1 MPKSLVARVRL
12 IYLPLDLI
20 FGVLIPLAVVNSIEP
35 VDTTYALVLLY
46 VLGLGRTATN
56 MWMIGRVFGPIA
68 RWLETA
74 PARPDPREVRMVDE
88 MIRRG
93 PVRLTTVGS
102 ALWAGQVLI
111 GVIVLLYVDRYR
123 AEIAPRSLVTA
134 VLMAGGIVVGS
145 IPFAIPLMSILM
157 HGSARRLFALAHAA
171 KIPLLRER
179 TSLKLKLVMLIAST
193 GMAGPLW
200 MAATSYAADGA
211 RAAAEVRA
219 QCTLAASDLARQL
232 GAVDPKD
239 GATLTRLAAQTT
251 GHGAVASIWDRDGK
265 LLAGDRKLS
274 PPIEAWLVTPA
285 QGLATEAKTS
295 ARDAEVAARA
305 AAPGGLVAVVVS
317 PVNAWA
323 SSAMVVTLVMFFLVI
338 VAWAPMCAYFLSID
352 VVRPLE
358 DITRTV
364 QQITE
369 VGKLDEVAAIAV
381 TQNDETGILATR
393 FNDLLDTFRDLS
405 SAAGALARGDLE
417 IRLEGEGDVAT
428 AFRAMIESL
437 GRIVRQIHETSILL
451 AAAATEIYAASQ
463 EQEAAAASQSTAM
476 VEIRQTMESLFEAAA
491 HVSESV
497 RGVLSNAERT
507 LETTD
512 RMVVRIGDLTNHAGR
527 IGEILETIRDISD
540 RSDLLALNGALEA
553 SRAGEAGR
561 GFGLVAAEMRRL
573 AERVMSSVH
582 DVRSLVGD
590 IRASGSSTMMA
601 TEDSKK
607 LAAST
612 TDAARQITL
621 VTQQQ
626 RSGTEQVLQSVR
638 EIAETLTQSVAAMA
652 QTRASAEQ
660 LKSQA
665 DKLSTLVQAF
675 RIESTGS
682 VAARPAGDLGRGGNS
697 HPLASLLEPPQT

>member
-1 MPKSLVARVRL
+1 MPKQLVSRIRL
-12 IYLPLDLI
+12 VYFPFDLI
-20 FGVLIPLAVVNSIEP
+20 FGALVPLAVVNGIDP
-35 VDTTYALVLLY
+35 ADTLYALFVLY
-46 VLGLGRTATN
+46 GLSAVRIAVDMFAIGWIYGRA
-56 MWMIGRVFGPIA
+56 A
-68 RWLETA
+68 RWLAIPPAQPEPRDLHETDEA
-74 PARPDPREVRMVDE
+74 LRNGPRRFTAAAMMGWIVQLFIAM
-88 MIRRG
+88 
-93 PVRLTTVGS
+93 
-102 ALWAGQVLI
+102 LI
-111 GVIVLLYVDRYR
+111 LLFADRYR
-123 AEIAPRSLVTA
+123 AGIATRSVITVGFMASA
-134 VLMAGGIVVGS
+134 VVLGT
-145 IPFAIPLMSILM
+145 IPFTSPLISLLTRDASRRVFDVAQKAGIPL
-157 HGSARRLFALAHAA
+157 RREPA
-171 KIPLLRER
+171 
-179 TSLKLKLVMLIAST
+179 SLKLKLIVLMASA
-193 GMAGPLW
+193 GIAGPLW
-200 MAATSYAADGA
+200 MASTGYSADAARVALEARSEAAT
-211 RAAAEVRA
+211 RAARLAREAAQKLPDRSALEALAGTVGGGAHAWFVDDKGAVVGGAEPA
-219 QCTLAASDLARQL
+219 LTLPLQTWLRTSPASDS
-232 GAVDPKD
+232 
-239 GATLTRLAAQTT
+239 ATT
-251 GHGAVASIWDRDGK
+251 
-265 LLAGDRKLS
+265 S
-274 PPIEAWLVTPA
+274 P
-285 QGLATEAKTS
+285 
-295 ARDAEVAARA
+295 RDAEVAARA
-305 AAPGGLVAVVVS
+305 VIPGAGISAVVVA
-317 PVNAWA
+317 PVADW
-323 SSAMVVTLVMFFLVI
+323 SSSNIVMTLIVFFLVI
-338 VAWAPMCAYFLSID
+338 LAWAPMCAVFLSRD
-352 VVRPLE
+352 VADPLD
-358 DITRTV
+358 DITRTISQV
-364 QQITE
+364 TE
-369 VGKLDEVAAIAV
+369 VGKLDEVAVIPV
-381 TQNDETGILATR
+381 VQNDEIGMLALR
-393 FNDLLDTFRDLS
+393 FNALVDTLRDLS
-405 SAAGALARGDLE
+405 KAASSLAQGDLQP
-417 IRLEGEGDVAT
+417 RLKGEGDVAT
-428 AFRAMIESL
+428 AFRSMIDSL
-437 GRIVRQIHETSILL
+437 GRIVRQIHETSVLL

-512 RMVVRIGDLTNHAGR
+512 RMVIRIGDLTTHANR

-665 DKLSTLVQAF
+665 DKLSSLVLAF
-675 RIESTGS
+675 RIE
-682 VAARPAGDLGRGGNS
+682 N
-697 HPLASLLEPPQT
+697 PPT

>member
-1 MPKSLVARVRL
+1 MPKSLVSRIRL
-12 IYLPLDLI
+12 VYLPFGVI
-20 FGVLIPLAVVNSIEP
+20 FAVLIPLAVVNGIDP
-35 VDTTYALVLLY
+35 ADTLYALLVLY
-46 VLGLGRTATN
+46 GLSVVRIAID
-56 MWMIGRVFGPIA
+56 MFMIGRIYRA
-68 RWLETA
+68 AAHALA
-74 PARPDPREVRMVDE
+74 ISAAQPDPRELRDADEALRSGPRRFTAAAMTTWVVQLFVAMLILLFVDKYRAGLATRSV
-88 MIRRG
+88 I
-93 PVRLTTVGS
+93 TVGFMAS
-102 ALWAGQVLI
+102 A
-111 GVIVLLYVDRYR
+111 VLL
-123 AEIAPRSLVTA
+123 AT
-134 VLMAGGIVVGS
+134 
-145 IPFAIPLMSILM
+145 IPFTAPLMSLLTRDASRRVF
-157 HGSARRLFALAHAA
+157 SAARKAGIEL
-171 KIPLLRER
+171 PREPA
-179 TSLKLKLVMLIAST
+179 SLKLKLTVLMASA
-193 GMAGPLW
+193 GIAGPLW
-200 MAATSYAADGA
+200 MASTGYAADVA
-211 RAAAEVRA
+211 RAALEARSE
-219 QCTLAASDLARQL
+219 AATRVGRLAREATQKSPDRAAL
-232 GAVDPKD
+232 EALAGAVSG
-239 GATLTRLAAQTT
+239 GAHAWFVDDKGVAVGGAEPALTLPLKTWL
-251 GHGAVASIWDRDGK
+251 HASTP
-265 LLAGDRKLS
+265 GDSAITS
-274 PPIEAWLVTPA
+274 P
-285 QGLATEAKTS
+285 
-295 ARDAEVAARA
+295 RDAEVAARA
-305 AAPGGLVAVVVS
+305 VVPGAGISAVVVA
-317 PVNAWA
+317 PIADW
-323 SSAMVVTLVMFFLVI
+323 SSSNIVMTLIVFFLVI
-338 VAWAPMCAYFLSID
+338 IAWAPLCAVLLSRD
-352 VVRPLE
+352 VADPLDE
-358 DITRTV
+358 ITGTISQV
-364 QQITE
+364 TE
-369 VGKLDEVAAIAV
+369 VGKLDEVVEIPV
-381 TQNDETGILATR
+381 VQNDEIGRLAQR
-393 FNDLLDTFRDLS
+393 FNALVDTLRDLS
-405 SAAGALARGDLE
+405 KAASSLAQGDLQ
-417 IRLEGEGDVAT
+417 IRLQGEGDVAT
-428 AFRAMIESL
+428 AFRSMIDSL
-437 GRIVRQIHETSILL
+437 GRIVRQIHETSVLL

-512 RMVVRIGDLTNHAGR
+512 RMVIRIGDLTTHANR

-665 DKLSTLVQAF
+665 DKLSSLVLAF
-675 RIESTGS
+675 RIENPT
-682 VAARPAGDLGRGGNS
+682 
-697 HPLASLLEPPQT
+697 T

>member
-1 MPKSLVARVRL
+1 MPKSLVARIRL
-12 IYLPLDLI
+12 LYLPLDIL
-20 FGVLIPLAVVNSIEP
+20 FGILIPLALVNGLAPENA
-35 VDTTYALVLLY
+35 TYSLIVLY
-46 VLGLGRTATN
+46 VLGLGRTATL
-56 MWMIGRVFGPIA
+56 MIMFGRLLGPVG
-68 RWLETA
+68 RWLEAA
-74 PARPDPREVRMVDE
+74 PASPDPRDTRAVDAA
-88 MIRRG
+88 IRRS
-93 PVRLTTVGS
+93 PVTL
-102 ALWAGQVLI
+102 ALWLGSLWAIQLFVGTAVLF
-111 GVIVLLYVDRYR
+111 YFDRYQ
-123 AEIAPRSLVTA
+123 AGIAPRSLVTA
-134 VLMAGGIVVGS
+134 ILMSAAAFLGS
-145 IPFAIPLMSILM
+145 IPFMVPLMSIMLN
-157 HGSARRLFALAHAA
+157 GAARSVFVIAHKAG
-171 KIPLLRER
+171 ISLQREP
-179 TSLKLKLVMLIAST
+179 TSLKLKLVLLTASI
-193 GMAGPLW
+193 GLAGPLW
-200 MAATSYAADGA
+200 MASTSYSAAAVRLTVEA
-211 RAAAEVRA
+211 RAACE
-219 QCTLAASDLARQL
+219 LAAQNLAQRI
-232 GAVDPKD
+232 ATVDPGD
-239 GATLTRLAAQTT
+239 AVTLTRLAGQASKDGMVAQVSTAAGT
-251 GHGAVASIWDRDGK
+251 FADDAALPPPLKTWLTMPAPRPGADDRGYRFK
-265 LLAGDRKLS
+265 IS
-274 PPIEAWLVTPA
+274 P
-285 QGLATEAKTS
+285 
-295 ARDAEVAARA
+295 RDSEVAARVIA
-305 AAPGGLVAVVVS
+305 ANHLVALVTS
-317 PVNAWA
+317 PVDDWA
-323 SSAMVVTLVMFFLVI
+323 PSSMVVTLLAFFAVI
-338 VAWAPMCAYFLSID
+338 IAWAPLCAYFLAIE

-358 DITRTV
+358 DITRSV
-364 QQITE
+364 RQITE
-369 VGKLDEVAAIAV
+369 IGKLDEVSSIPV
-381 TQNDETGILATR
+381 NHNDEAGALGSR
-393 FNDLLDTFRDLS
+393 FNDLIEMLRDLS
-405 SAAGALARGDLE
+405 SAAGALAMGDLE

-428 AFRAMIESL
+428 AFRSMIESL

-665 DKLSTLVQAF
+665 DKLSSLVRAF
-675 RIESTGS
+675 RIETTQ
-682 VAARPAGDLGRGGNS
+682 A
-697 HPLASLLEPPQT
+697 

>member
-1 MPKSLVARVRL
+1 MPKSLVSRIRL
-12 IYLPLDLI
+12 IYFPFDLI
-20 FGVLIPLAVVNSIEP
+20 FAVLVPLAVVNGIDP
-35 VDTTYALVLLY
+35 HDTLYALLVLY
-46 VLGLGRTATN
+46 GLSAVRIAID
-56 MWMIGRVFGPIA
+56 MFMIGRIFGPA
-68 RWLETA
+68 AHWLAVA
-74 PARPDPREVRMVDE
+74 PAQPDPRELRDADE
-88 MIRRG
+88 GLRNGPRRFTAAVMITW
-93 PVRLTTVGS
+93 VVQLFV
-102 ALWAGQVLI
+102 AMLI
-111 GVIVLLYVDRYR
+111 LLFADPYR
-123 AEIAPRSLVTA
+123 AGIAPRSVITVGFMASAVALGTIPFASPLMGLLTRDASRRLFDIAHRAGIPLQRERASLRLKLV
-134 VLMAGGIVVGS
+134 VLMASAGI
-145 IPFAIPLMSILM
+145 
-157 HGSARRLFALAHAA
+157 
-171 KIPLLRER
+171 
-179 TSLKLKLVMLIAST
+179 
-193 GMAGPLW
+193 AGPLW
-200 MAATSYAADGA
+200 MASTGYSADAARTALEARSQAAA
-211 RAAAEVRA
+211 RAA
-219 QCTLAASDLARQL
+219 LLAREAGQKL
-232 GAVDPKD
+232 SDRGALEALAGTVVGGGHAWFVDDK
-239 GATLTRLAAQTT
+239 GAPVGGAEPTLTPKLRDWVHAPVPGDSTT
-251 GHGAVASIWDRDGK
+251 T
-265 LLAGDRKLS
+265 S
-274 PPIEAWLVTPA
+274 P
-285 QGLATEAKTS
+285 
-295 ARDAEVAARA
+295 RDAEVAARA
-305 AAPGGLVAVVVS
+305 QVPGAGISAVVIA
-317 PVNAWA
+317 PIADWA
-323 SSAMVVTLVMFFLVI
+323 SSNIVMTLIVFFLVI
-338 VAWAPMCAYFLSID
+338 VAWAPMCAYFLSRD
-352 VVRPLE
+352 VADPLE
-358 DITRTV
+358 DMTRTV
-364 QQITE
+364 LQVTE
-369 VGKLDEVAAIAV
+369 VGKLDEVAALPAV
-381 TQNDETGILATR
+381 QNDEIGVLALR
-393 FNDLLDTFRDLS
+393 FNDLIDTMRDLS
-405 SAAGALARGDLE
+405 KAASSLARGDLE
-417 IRLEGEGDVAT
+417 IRLKGEGDVAT
-428 AFRAMIESL
+428 AFRQMIDSL
-437 GRIVRQIHETSILL
+437 GRIVRQIHETSVLL

-512 RMVVRIGDLTNHAGR
+512 RMVIRIGDLTTHANR

-665 DKLSTLVQAF
+665 DKLSSLVLAF
-675 RIESTGS
+675 RIE
-682 VAARPAGDLGRGGNS
+682 N
-697 HPLASLLEPPQT
+697 PPT

>member
-1 MPKSLVARVRL
+1 MPKSLVSRIRL
-12 IYLPLDLI
+12 VYFPFDVI
-20 FGVLIPLAVVNSIEP
+20 FGALIPLAVVNGIDP
-35 VDTTYALVLLY
+35 ADTLYALLVLW
-46 VLGLGRTATN
+46 GLSAVRIAID
-56 MWMIGRVFGPIA
+56 WFMIGRIYGSA
-68 RWLETA
+68 AHWLAVA
-74 PARPDPREVRMVDE
+74 PTQPDPRELREADE
-88 MIRRG
+88 ALRSGPRR
-93 PVRLTTVGS
+93 VTTV
-102 ALWAGQVLI
+102 AMTTWVVQLFVAMMI
-111 GVIVLLYVDRYR
+111 LLFVDRYR
-123 AEIAPRSLVTA
+123 AGLATRSVITVGFMASA
-134 VLMAGGIVVGS
+134 VLLGT
-145 IPFAIPLMSILM
+145 IPFTAPLMSLLTRDA
-157 HGSARRLFALAHAA
+157 SRRVFAVAQKAGISLQ
-171 KIPLLRER
+171 RER
-179 TSLKLKLVMLIAST
+179 ASLKLKLTVLMASA
-193 GMAGPLW
+193 GIAGPLW
-200 MAATSYAADGA
+200 MASTGYSADAA
-211 RAAAEVRA
+211 RAVVEARCEVASRAAR
-219 QCTLAASDLARQL
+219 LAREAAQKPADRAAL
-232 GAVDPKD
+232 DALAGAVGG
-239 GATLTRLAAQTT
+239 GAHAWFVDDRGAATAGAEAALTQPL
-251 GHGAVASIWDRDGK
+251 RDWLRIPG
-265 LLAGDRKLS
+265 AGDRATSS
-274 PPIEAWLVTPA
+274 P
-285 QGLATEAKTS
+285 
-295 ARDAEVAARA
+295 RDAQVAARA
-305 AAPGGLVAVVVS
+305 EVPGAGIAAVVVA
-317 PVNAWA
+317 PIADW
-323 SSAMVVTLVMFFLVI
+323 SSSNIVMTLIVFFLVI
-338 VAWAPMCAYFLSID
+338 LAWAPLCAVFLSRDIAD
-352 VVRPLE
+352 PLD
-358 DITRTV
+358 DITRTISQV
-364 QQITE
+364 TE
-369 VGKLDEVAAIAV
+369 VGRLDEVVAIPV
-381 TQNDETGILATR
+381 VQNDEIGLLALR
-393 FNDLLDTFRDLS
+393 FNALVDTLRDLS
-405 SAAGALARGDLE
+405 KAASSLAQGDLQ
-417 IRLEGEGDVAT
+417 IRLTGEGDVAT
-428 AFRAMIESL
+428 AFRSMIDSL
-437 GRIVRQIHETSILL
+437 GRIVRQIHETSVLL

-512 RMVVRIGDLTNHAGR
+512 RMVIRIGDLTTHANR

-665 DKLSTLVQAF
+665 DKLSSLVLAF
-675 RIESTGS
+675 RIE
-682 VAARPAGDLGRGGNS
+682 N
-697 HPLASLLEPPQT
+697 PPT

>member
-1 MPKSLVARVRL
+1 
-12 IYLPLDLI
+12 
-20 FGVLIPLAVVNSIEP
+20 
-35 VDTTYALVLLY
+35 
-46 VLGLGRTATN
+46 
-56 MWMIGRVFGPIA
+56 MI
-68 RWLETA
+68 L
-74 PARPDPREVRMVDE
+74 
-88 MIRRG
+88 
-93 PVRLTTVGS
+93 
-102 ALWAGQVLI
+102 
-111 GVIVLLYVDRYR
+111 
-123 AEIAPRSLVTA
+123 
-134 VLMAGGIVVGS
+134 
-145 IPFAIPLMSILM
+145 
-157 HGSARRLFALAHAA
+157 
-171 KIPLLRER
+171 
-179 TSLKLKLVMLIAST
+179 
-193 GMAGPLW
+193 
-200 MAATSYAADGA
+200 
-211 RAAAEVRA
+211 
-219 QCTLAASDLARQL
+219 
-232 GAVDPKD
+232 
-239 GATLTRLAAQTT
+239 
-251 GHGAVASIWDRDGK
+251 
-265 LLAGDRKLS
+265 
-274 PPIEAWLVTPA
+274 
-285 QGLATEAKTS
+285 
-295 ARDAEVAARA
+295 
-305 AAPGGLVAVVVS
+305 
-317 PVNAWA
+317 
-323 SSAMVVTLVMFFLVI
+323 
-338 VAWAPMCAYFLSID
+338 AWAPLSAFFLSRD
-352 VVRPLE
+352 VADPLD
-358 DITRTV
+358 DITRTISQV
-364 QQITE
+364 TE
-369 VGKLDEVAAIAV
+369 VGKLDEVAVIPV
-381 TQNDETGILATR
+381 VQNDEVGMLALR
-393 FNDLLDTFRDLS
+393 FNALVDTLRDLS
-405 SAAGALARGDLE
+405 KAASSLAQGDLQ
-417 IRLEGEGDVAT
+417 IRLQGEGDVAT
-428 AFRAMIESL
+428 AFRSMIDSL
-437 GRIVRQIHETSILL
+437 GRIVRQIHETSVLL

-512 RMVVRIGDLTNHAGR
+512 RMVIRIGDLTTHANR

-665 DKLSTLVQAF
+665 DKLSSLVRAF
-675 RIESTGS
+675 RIET
-682 VAARPAGDLGRGGNS
+682 
-697 HPLASLLEPPQT
+697 PPT

>member
-1 MPKSLVARVRL
+1 MPKSLVSRIQLV
-12 IYLPLDLI
+12 YLPFDVI
-20 FGVLIPLAVVNSIEP
+20 FGALIPLAVTNGIRSD
-35 VDTTYALVLLY
+35 DTLYTLLVLYALSV
-46 VLGLGRTATN
+46 VRIAVD
-56 MWMIGRVFGPIA
+56 MVMIGRIFGPPA
-68 RWLETA
+68 HWLAIA
-74 PARPDPREVRMVDE
+74 PARPEAREIREVDEALRSGPRRFTATVMVGWL
-88 MIRRG
+88 IQ
-93 PVRLTTVGS
+93 LFVGM
-102 ALWAGQVLI
+102 LF
-111 GVIVLLYVDRYR
+111 LLFVDRYR
-123 AEIAPRSLVTA
+123 AGIPTRSLVTVGLMGSA
-134 VLMAGGIVVGS
+134 VILGA
-145 IPFAIPLMSILM
+145 IPFVSPMMSLLIRDA
-157 HGSARRLFALAHAA
+157 ARRLFEIANRAGA
-171 KIPLLRER
+171 PLPRER
-179 TSLKLKLVMLIAST
+179 ASLKLKLIVVMASV
-193 GMAGPLW
+193 GIAGPLW
-200 MAATSYAADGA
+200 MASTGYAADGERAELESRSEAMA
-211 RAAAEVRA
+211 RASRLAREVAQKLPDRA
-219 QCTLAASDLARQL
+219 GLDALATAASTG
-232 GAVDPKD
+232 GAHAWFVDD
-239 GATLTRLAAQTT
+239 
-251 GHGAVASIWDRDGK
+251 HGAPLTGAEPAVSERLRDW
-265 LLAGDRKLS
+265 LRANPRGDAAR
-274 PPIEAWLVTPA
+274 
-285 QGLATEAKTS
+285 TS
-295 ARDAEVAARA
+295 ARDAEVVARA
-305 AAPGGLVAVVVS
+305 VVGNAGVAAVVAAPIS
-317 PVNAWA
+317 DW
-323 SSAMVVTLVMFFLVI
+323 SSSSIVVTLIMFFLVI
-338 VAWAPMCAYFLSID
+338 VAWAPMCALFLARDVADPID
-352 VVRPLE
+352 

-364 QQITE
+364 LQVTE
-369 VGKLDEVAAIAV
+369 VGKLDEVNPIPV
-381 TQNDETGILATR
+381 IQNDEIGVLALR
-393 FNDLLDTFRDLS
+393 FNELVDSMRDLS
-405 SAAGALARGDLE
+405 KAATSLARGDLE
-417 IRLEGEGDVAT
+417 VKLKGEGDVAT
-428 AFRAMIESL
+428 AFRQMIDSL
-437 GRIVRQIHETSILL
+437 GRIVRQIHETSVLL

-512 RMVVRIGDLTNHAGR
+512 RMVIRIGDLTTHAGR

-665 DKLSTLVQAF
+665 DKLSSLVLAF
-675 RIESTGS
+675 RIENPT
-682 VAARPAGDLGRGGNS
+682 
-697 HPLASLLEPPQT
+697 T

>member
-1 MPKSLVARVRL
+1 MSTSLVSRVRL

-20 FGVLIPLAVVNSIEP
+20 FGVLIPLAVVNGIDP
-35 VDTTYALVLLY
+35 ADTTYALLVLY
-46 VLGLGRTATN
+46 ALGIGRTVGI
-56 MWMIGRVFGPIA
+56 MWMIGQVFGPIA
-68 RWLETA
+68 RWINAAT
-74 PARPDPREVRMVDE
+74 PRPDAREIRDVDE

-93 PVRLTTVGS
+93 PARITAVSS
-102 ALWAGQVLI
+102 ALWVVQLMVGVLVLRYVEPAR
-111 GVIVLLYVDRYR
+111 GGLEGRAIVT
-123 AEIAPRSLVTA
+123 TA
-134 VLMAGGIVVGS
+134 VMASAIILGS
-145 IPFAIPLMSILM
+145 IPFTVPLMSILM
-157 HGSARRLFALAHAA
+157 HDSARRLFTLAHNAA
-171 KIPLLRER
+171 IPLQRER
-179 TSLKLKLVMLIAST
+179 ASLKLKLVIWMACT
-193 GMAGPLW
+193 GVAGPLW
-200 MAATSYAADGA
+200 MSSIAD
-211 RAAAEVRA
+211 
-219 QCTLAASDLARQL
+219 
-232 GAVDPKD
+232 
-239 GATLTRLAAQTT
+239 
-251 GHGAVASIWDRDGK
+251 W
-265 LLAGDRKLS
+265 
-274 PPIEAWLVTPA
+274 
-285 QGLATEAKTS
+285 
-295 ARDAEVAARA
+295 
-305 AAPGGLVAVVVS
+305 
-317 PVNAWA
+317 
-323 SSAMVVTLVMFFLVI
+323 SSGSTVVTLVMYFLVI
-338 VAWAPMCAYFLSID
+338 IAWAPMCAYFLAID

-364 QQITE
+364 QQITD
-369 VGKLDEVAAIAV
+369 VGKLDEVSAIAV
-381 TQNDETGILATR
+381 TQNDETGVLGSR
-393 FNDLLDTFRDLS
+393 FNDLLDTLRDLS
-405 SAAGALARGDLE
+405 SAASALARGDLE
-417 IRLEGEGDVAT
+417 IRLRGEGDVAT
-428 AFRAMIESL
+428 AFRSMIESL
-437 GRIVRQIHETSILL
+437 GRIVRQIHETSVLL

-512 RMVVRIGDLTNHAGR
+512 RMVIRNGDLTNHAGR

-561 GFGLVAAEMRRL
+561 GFGLVAGEMRRL
-573 AERVMSSVH
+573 AERVMTSVH
-582 DVRSLVGD
+582 DVRALVGD

-638 EIAETLTQSVAAMA
+638 EIAETLAQSVAAMA

-665 DKLSTLVQAF
+665 DKLSGLVRAF
-675 RIESTGS
+675 RIETT
-682 VAARPAGDLGRGGNS
+682 A
-697 HPLASLLEPPQT
+697 T

>member
-12 IYLPLDLI
+12 YYLPLDLMFSI
-20 FGVLIPLAVVNSIEP
+20 LIPLALVNGIDP
-35 VDTTYALVLLY
+35 TDTTYAYIVLY
-46 VLGLGRTATN
+46 GLGVLRSGLTQLLF
-56 MWMIGRVFGPIA
+56 GRQLGPIG
-68 RWLETA
+68 RWLESASTL
-74 PARPDPREVRMVDE
+74 PESREVREIDS
-88 MIRRG
+88 MIRRAPNTAAIWIG
-93 PVRLTTVGS
+93 
-102 ALWAGQVLI
+102 ALWVAQLMIGTLI
-111 GVIVLLYVDRYR
+111 LLLVDRYR
-123 AEIAPRSLVTA
+123 AGIAPRSLVTA
-134 VLMAGGIVVGS
+134 ALMAAAMFLS
-145 IPFAIPLMSILM
+145 TIPFIAPLMSYLL
-157 HGSARRLFALAHAA
+157 GGATRTLFALSHKAGIRLHRDGSS
-171 KIPLLRER
+171 LQLR
-179 TSLKLKLVMLIAST
+179 LVVTIACI
-193 GMAGPLW
+193 GLAGPVW
-200 MAATSYAADGA
+200 MAATSYAADAGRATLEA
-211 RAAAEVRA
+211 RA
-219 QCTLAASDLARQL
+219 QSQLAAAKLAREVA
-232 GAVDPKD
+232 AVDRAD
-239 GATLTRLAAQTT
+239 ATELTRLTRQASSD
-251 GHGAVASIWDRDGK
+251 GLVASITNGEGA
-265 LLAGDRKLS
+265 LLAGDRPSS
-274 PPIEAWLVTPA
+274 PP
-285 QGLATEAKTS
+285 LATWAEAS
-295 ARDAEVAARA
+295 ARTQPADGASWKANARDGAVAARA
-305 AAPGGLVAVVVS
+305 LAGNGLVAVVMAPIS
-317 PVNAWA
+317 ESA
-323 SSAMVVTLVMFFLVI
+323 SNSMALLLAVFFLAI
-338 VAWAPMCAYFLSID
+338 LLWAPLCAYLLAR
-352 VVRPLE
+352 VVVAPLQ
-358 DITRTV
+358 DITRAV

-369 VGKLDEVAAIAV
+369 VGKLDEVSAITV
-381 TQNDETGILATR
+381 SHNDETGALAAR
-393 FNDLLDTFRDLS
+393 FNDLIEMLRDLS
-405 SAAGALARGDLE
+405 AAAGALSKGDLE
-417 IRLEGEGDVAT
+417 IRLAGEGDVAT

-437 GRIVRQIHETSILL
+437 GRIVRQIHETSVLL

-573 AERVMSSVH
+573 AERVMSSTH

-638 EIAETLTQSVAAMA
+638 EISETLTQSVAAMA

-665 DKLSTLVQAF
+665 DKLSSLVRAF
-675 RIESTGS
+675 RIESAPT
-682 VAARPAGDLGRGGNS
+682 
-697 HPLASLLEPPQT
+697 

>member
-1 MPKSLVARVRL
+1 MPKSLVTRIRL
-12 IYLPLDLI
+12 VYLPFDAI
-20 FGVLIPLAVVNSIEP
+20 FGALIPLAVVNAIDP
-35 VDTTYALVLLY
+35 KDTLYALLVLY
-46 VLGLGRTATN
+46 GLSAVRIAVD
-56 MWMIGRVFGPIA
+56 MFMIGRIFGRA
-68 RWLETA
+68 AHWLAIA
-74 PARPDPREVRMVDE
+74 PAQPEPRELREIDEELRTGSRRFTAVGMTTWVVQLFVATLILLFVD
-88 MIRRG
+88 
-93 PVRLTTVGS
+93 P
-102 ALWAGQVLI
+102 
-111 GVIVLLYVDRYR
+111 YR
-123 AEIAPRSLVTA
+123 AEIATRSVITIGF
-134 VLMAGGIVVGS
+134 MAGAVALGT
-145 IPFAIPLMSILM
+145 IPFTSPLISLLTRDASCRVFDAAQKAGIPLQ
-157 HGSARRLFALAHAA
+157 
-171 KIPLLRER
+171 RER
-179 TSLKLKLVMLIAST
+179 ASLKLKLIVLMASA
-193 GMAGPLW
+193 GIAGPLW
-200 MAATSYAADGA
+200 MASTGYSADA
-211 RAAAEVRA
+211 VRAALEARSEAATRA
-219 QCTLAASDLARQL
+219 ARLAREAAQKL
-232 GAVDPKD
+232 PDRSALEALAGAVGG
-239 GATLTRLAAQTT
+239 GAHAWFVDDKGSAVGGAEPALTQRLHEWVHRPT
-251 GHGAVASIWDRDGK
+251 
-265 LLAGDRKLS
+265 AGDSAMTS
-274 PPIEAWLVTPA
+274 P
-285 QGLATEAKTS
+285 
-295 ARDAEVAARA
+295 RDAEVAARA
-305 AAPGGLVAVVVS
+305 VIPGAGISAVVVA
-317 PVNAWA
+317 PVADW
-323 SSAMVVTLVMFFLVI
+323 SSSSIVMTLIVFFLVI
-338 VAWAPMCAYFLSID
+338 FAWAPMCALFLARD
-352 VVRPLE
+352 VAEPLE
-358 DITRTV
+358 DISRTV
-364 QQITE
+364 VQVTDI
-369 VGKLDEVAAIAV
+369 GKLDEVGVIPV
-381 TQNDETGILATR
+381 VQNDEIGNLALR
-393 FNDLLDTFRDLS
+393 FNALIDTLRDLGK
-405 SAAGALARGDLE
+405 AATSLARGDLE
-417 IRLEGEGDVAT
+417 IRLKGEGDVAT
-428 AFRAMIESL
+428 AFRSMIDSL
-437 GRIVRQIHETSILL
+437 GRIVRQIHETSVLL

-512 RMVVRIGDLTNHAGR
+512 RMVIRIGDLTTHANR

-665 DKLSTLVQAF
+665 DKLSSLVLAF
-675 RIESTGS
+675 RIE
-682 VAARPAGDLGRGGNS
+682 N
-697 HPLASLLEPPQT
+697 PPT

>member
-1 MPKSLVARVRL
+1 MPKSLLARVRL
-12 IYLPLDLI
+12 IYFPFDVMFSL
-20 FGVLIPLAVVNSIEP
+20 LIPLALVKGLDVANFW
-35 VDTTYALVLLY
+35 YAYGVL
-46 VLGLGRTATN
+46 LGLGLVRNAAVYLVLFE
-56 MWMIGRVFGPIA
+56 RLFGPVG
-68 RWLETA
+68 RWLESTSSL
-74 PARPDPREVRMVDE
+74 PESREVREIDAQ
-88 MIRRG
+88 IRRAPNQVTFWIG
-93 PVRLTTVGS
+93 TLWFMQLVVGC
-102 ALWAGQVLI
+102 LI
-111 GVIVLLYVDRYR
+111 LLYINPYH
-123 AEIAPRSLVTA
+123 ASIAPRSVITA
-134 VLMAGGIVVGS
+134 ALM
-145 IPFAIPLMSILM
+145 
-157 HGSARRLFALAHAA
+157 GSATFLGTVPFTTPLISLLLDDAARTLFALAHKAG
-171 KIPLLRER
+171 IRLHRDRSSLQLR
-179 TSLKLKLVMLIAST
+179 LVIMMACIGLAGPVWMAST
-193 GMAGPLW
+193 SYSADAERAVLD
-200 MAATSYAADGA
+200 AKNQATL
-211 RAAAEVRA
+211 V
-219 QCTLAASDLARQL
+219 ASDLARQISTL
-232 GAVDPKD
+232 KDTDTGALTQLATVAGGPGFEVSITHQDGSAVVGQLPKSPP
-239 GATLTRLAAQTT
+239 LADWAKTTITALPGVSTQTT
-251 GHGAVASIWDRDGK
+251 TSPHDYQVGVRSVA
-265 LLAGDRKLS
+265 
-274 PPIEAWLVTPA
+274 TN
-285 QGLATEAKTS
+285 
-295 ARDAEVAARA
+295 
-305 AAPGGLVAVVVS
+305 GLVAVVVA
-317 PVNAWA
+317 PIAEWA
-323 SSAMVVTLVMFFLVI
+323 SSSLVWTLLAFFGVVIGWGPICAFMLARNV
-338 VAWAPMCAYFLSID
+338 VA
-352 VVRPLE
+352 PLQ
-358 DITRTV
+358 DITRAV

-369 VGKLDEVAAIAV
+369 VGRLDEVAAITV
-381 TQNDETGILATR
+381 SRNDETGALASR
-393 FNDLLDTFRDLS
+393 FNDLVETLRDLG
-405 SAAGALARGDLE
+405 SAAGALAKGDLE
-417 IRLEGEGDVAT
+417 IRLAGEGDVAV

-437 GRIVRQIHETSILL
+437 GRIVRQIHETSVLL

-582 DVRSLVGD
+582 DVRALVGD

-665 DKLSTLVQAF
+665 DKLSGLVRAF
-675 RIESTGS
+675 RIET
-682 VAARPAGDLGRGGNS
+682 
-697 HPLASLLEPPQT
+697 PQA

>member
-1 MPKSLVARVRL
+1 MPKSLVTRIRL
-12 IYLPLDLI
+12 VFLPFDVI
-20 FGVLIPLAVVNSIEP
+20 FGGLIPLAVMNGIDP
-35 VDTTYALVLLY
+35 ADPMRTLLVLYLLC
-46 VLGLGRTATN
+46 VARIAGDMLMVGR
-56 MWMIGRVFGPIA
+56 IFGPAAHWLAIA
-68 RWLETA
+68 PT
-74 PARPDPREVRMVDE
+74 RPDARELREADE
-88 MIRRG
+88 SLRSGARRFTA
-93 PVRLTTVGS
+93 VVMT
-102 ALWAGQVLI
+102 LWAMHLALSML
-111 GVIVLLYVDRYR
+111 VLLYVDRYT
-123 AEIAPRSLVTA
+123 AGVATRSLVTVGFMAAA
-134 VLMAGGIVVGS
+134 VVLGS
-145 IPFAIPLMSILM
+145 IPFVFPLISLLIRDASRQLFVIANNAGIPLQ
-157 HGSARRLFALAHAA
+157 
-171 KIPLLRER
+171 RER
-179 TSLKLKLVMLIAST
+179 ASLKLKLVVLMVST
-193 GMAGPLW
+193 GLAGPLW
-200 MAATSYAADGA
+200 MASTGYSTDAA
-211 RAAAEVRA
+211 RATTEARA
-219 QCTLAASDLARQL
+219 QCAIASAELARRA
-232 GAVDPKD
+232 GAVDPAD
-239 GATLTRLAAQTT
+239 TGTLKRLVDTASSRGLHAGLVDRT
-251 GHGAVASIWDRDGK
+251 GAVVVGERPA
-265 LLAGDRKLS
+265 S
-274 PPIEAWLVTPA
+274 PPLVEWLA
-285 QGLATEAKTS
+285 S
-295 ARDAEVAARA
+295 APPPPQSTDYRPSPRDAAVAARTTA
-305 AAPGGLVAVVVS
+305 SNGLVAVVTA
-317 PVNAWA
+317 PITDWP
-323 SSAMVVTLVMFFLVI
+323 SSSLVVTLVFFFLVI
-338 VAWAPMCAYFLSID
+338 IAWAPLCSYFLARD
-352 VVRPLE
+352 VADPLD

-364 QQITE
+364 VQVTE
-369 VGKLDEVAAIAV
+369 IGRLDEIAAIPV
-381 TQNDETGILATR
+381 IQNDEVGILAIR
-393 FNDLLDTFRDLS
+393 FNALLDTLRDLS
-405 SAAGALARGDLE
+405 SAAGALAKGDLA
-417 IRLEGEGDVAT
+417 IRLGGEGDVAT
-428 AFRAMIESL
+428 AFRQMIGSL
-437 GRIVRQIHETSILL
+437 GKIVRQIHETSVLL

-512 RMVVRIGDLTNHAGR
+512 RMVIRIGDLTTHAGR

-665 DKLSTLVQAF
+665 DKLSSLVLAF
-675 RIESTGS
+675 RIE
-682 VAARPAGDLGRGGNS
+682 N
-697 HPLASLLEPPQT
+697 PPT

>member
-1 MPKSLVARVRL
+1 MPKSLVSRIRL
-12 IYLPLDLI
+12 IYFPFDLI
-20 FGVLIPLAVVNSIEP
+20 FAALVPLAVVNAIDP
-35 VDTTYALVLLY
+35 ADALYALFVLYGLSAVRIAVDLYMVGRIFGRAAHWLAIAPAQPEPRELREADEALRTGPRRFTAVAMMGWVVQLFIAMLILLFADKYRAGIATRSVITVGFMASGVLL
-46 VLGLGRTATN
+46 GTIPFTAPLMALLTRDASR
-56 MWMIGRVFGPIA
+56 RVFDA
-68 RWLETA
+68 A
-74 PARPDPREVRMVDE
+74 HK
-88 MIRRG
+88 
-93 PVRLTTVGS
+93 
-102 ALWAGQVLI
+102 AG
-111 GVIVLLYVDRYR
+111 
-123 AEIAPRSLVTA
+123 
-134 VLMAGGIVVGS
+134 
-145 IPFAIPLMSILM
+145 IPLQ
-157 HGSARRLFALAHAA
+157 
-171 KIPLLRER
+171 RER
-179 TSLKLKLVMLIAST
+179 ASLKLKLTVLMASA
-193 GMAGPLW
+193 GIAGPLW
-200 MAATSYAADGA
+200 MASTGYSADAA
-211 RAAAEVRA
+211 RAVVEARSETATRAARLAREAAQKLPDRSALEALAGAVGGGAHAWFVDDKGVAVGGTEPALTLPLETWVRA
-219 QCTLAASDLARQL
+219 SA
-232 GAVDPKD
+232 
-239 GATLTRLAAQTT
+239 
-251 GHGAVASIWDRDGK
+251 
-265 LLAGDRKLS
+265 AGDTATTS
-274 PPIEAWLVTPA
+274 P
-285 QGLATEAKTS
+285 
-295 ARDAEVAARA
+295 RDAEVAARA
-305 AAPGGLVAVVVS
+305 VIPGAGISAVVVA
-317 PVNAWA
+317 PIADW
-323 SSAMVVTLVMFFLVI
+323 SSSNIVMTLIVFFLVI
-338 VAWAPMCAYFLSID
+338 IAWAPMCALFLSRD
-352 VVRPLE
+352 VADPLD
-358 DITRTV
+358 DIIRTV
-364 QQITE
+364 EQVTE
-369 VGKLDEVAAIAV
+369 VGKLDEVAAIPV
-381 TQNDETGILATR
+381 VQNDEIGMVALR
-393 FNDLLDTFRDLS
+393 FNALVDTLRDLS
-405 SAAGALARGDLE
+405 KAASSLARGDLE
-417 IRLEGEGDVAT
+417 IRLKGEGDVAT
-428 AFRAMIESL
+428 AFRSMIDSL
-437 GRIVRQIHETSILL
+437 GRIVRQIHETSVLL

-512 RMVVRIGDLTNHAGR
+512 RMVIRIGDLTTHANR

-665 DKLSTLVQAF
+665 DKLSSLVLAF
-675 RIESTGS
+675 RIE
-682 VAARPAGDLGRGGNS
+682 N
-697 HPLASLLEPPQT
+697 PPT

>member
-1 MPKSLVARVRL
+1 MPKSLVSRIRL
-12 IYLPLDLI
+12 VYLPFDLI
-20 FGVLIPLAVVNSIEP
+20 FGVLIPLAVMNGIEADDKVYALLVLYGLGLVRTAGVMFMVGRIFGRAAHWIAIAP
-35 VDTTYALVLLY
+35 ARPEPRELREVDEALRSGPRRFTAVVMTLWAFQLFAGALVLL
-46 VLGLGRTATN
+46 
-56 MWMIGRVFGPIA
+56 F
-68 RWLETA
+68 
-74 PARPDPREVRMVDE
+74 
-88 MIRRG
+88 
-93 PVRLTTVGS
+93 
-102 ALWAGQVLI
+102 
-111 GVIVLLYVDRYR
+111 VDRYQ
-123 AEIAPRSLVTA
+123 AGIATRSLITVGFMASA
-134 VLMAGGIVVGS
+134 VMLGS
-145 IPFAIPLMSILM
+145 IPFAAPLISLLTRDA
-157 HGSARRLFALAHAA
+157 SRRVFEIAHKAGV
-171 KIPLLRER
+171 PLERER
-179 TSLKLKLVMLIAST
+179 ASLKLKLIVLVASV
-193 GMAGPLW
+193 GIAGPLW
-200 MAATSYAADGA
+200 MASTGYSADAARSVLEARNHAAAVAADLA
-211 RAAAEVRA
+211 RRAAAIDHPP
-219 QCTLAASDLARQL
+219 LADLAGSVGGGMRAWFVEHGQPVPRPPPLTPPLTSWLLTAPPAL
-232 GAVDPKD
+232 GND
-239 GATLTRLAAQTT
+239 TM
-251 GHGAVASIWDRDGK
+251 AS
-265 LLAGDRKLS
+265 
-274 PPIEAWLVTPA
+274 P
-285 QGLATEAKTS
+285 
-295 ARDAEVAARA
+295 RDAEVAARA
-305 AAPGGLVAVVVS
+305 VAANGVVAVVVA
-317 PVNAWA
+317 PITEWA
-323 SSAMVVTLVMFFLVI
+323 SGTMVMTLLMFFLVI
-338 VAWAPMCAYFLSID
+338 VAWAPLCAFFLSRD
-352 VVRPLE
+352 VADPL
-358 DITRTV
+358 DAITRTV
-364 QQITE
+364 LQVTE
-369 VGKLDEVAAIAV
+369 VGKLDEVAAIPVA
-381 TQNDETGILATR
+381 QNDEIGILALR
-393 FNDLLDTFRDLS
+393 FNDLLDTLRDLS
-405 SAAGALARGDLE
+405 GAASALAKGDLE
-417 IRLEGEGDVAT
+417 IKLAGEGDVAT
-428 AFRAMIESL
+428 AFRSMIDSL
-437 GRIVRQIHETSILL
+437 GRIVRQIHETSVLL

-512 RMVVRIGDLTNHAGR
+512 RMVIRIGDLTTHAGR

-665 DKLSTLVQAF
+665 DKLSSLVLAF
-675 RIESTGS
+675 RIE
-682 VAARPAGDLGRGGNS
+682 N
-697 HPLASLLEPPQT
+697 PPT

>member
-1 MPKSLVARVRL
+1 MPKSLVSRIRL
-12 IYLPLDLI
+12 VYLPFDLI
-20 FGVLIPLAVVNSIEP
+20 FGALIPLAVVNAIDP
-35 VDTTYALVLLY
+35 DDTLYALLVLY
-46 VLGLGRTATN
+46 GLSAVRIAVD
-56 MWMIGRVFGPIA
+56 WFMIGRIFGRA
-68 RWLETA
+68 AHWLAIA
-74 PARPDPREVRMVDE
+74 PAQPDPRELRDTDEALRNGPRRFTAGVMITWVVQLFVAMV
-88 MIRRG
+88 I
-93 PVRLTTVGS
+93 
-102 ALWAGQVLI
+102 
-111 GVIVLLYVDRYR
+111 LLFADRYR
-123 AEIAPRSLVTA
+123 AGISPRSVITVGFLA
-134 VLMAGGIVVGS
+134 SAIVLGT
-145 IPFAIPLMSILM
+145 IPFTSPLMGLLTRDAS
-157 HGSARRLFALAHAA
+157 RRLFDIAHKAGV
-171 KIPLLRER
+171 PLQREDA
-179 TSLKLKLVMLIAST
+179 SLKLKLIVLMASA
-193 GMAGPLW
+193 GIAGPLW
-200 MAATSYAADGA
+200 MASTGYSADVARTALEARSQAAA
-211 RAAAEVRA
+211 RAAR
-219 QCTLAASDLARQL
+219 LAREATQKL
-232 GAVDPKD
+232 PDRAGLEALASAIGGGAHAWFVDD
-239 GATLTRLAAQTT
+239 RGAAVGGAEPALTPRLYDWVHAPA
-251 GHGAVASIWDRDGK
+251 
-265 LLAGDRKLS
+265 AGDSAMTS
-274 PPIEAWLVTPA
+274 P
-285 QGLATEAKTS
+285 
-295 ARDAEVAARA
+295 RDAEVAARA
-305 AAPGGLVAVVVS
+305 VVPGAGIAAVVVA
-317 PVNAWA
+317 PIADWA
-323 SSAMVVTLVMFFLVI
+323 SSNIVMTLIVFFLVI
-338 VAWAPMCAYFLSID
+338 LAWAPLCAFFLSRD
-352 VVRPLE
+352 VADPLE

-364 QQITE
+364 RQVTE
-369 VGKLDEVAAIAV
+369 VGKLDEVAALPAV
-381 TQNDETGILATR
+381 HNDEIGVLALR
-393 FNDLLDTFRDLS
+393 FNDLIDTMRDLGK
-405 SAAGALARGDLE
+405 AATSLARGDLE
-417 IRLEGEGDVAT
+417 IRLKGEGDVAT
-428 AFRAMIESL
+428 AFRSMIDSL
-437 GRIVRQIHETSILL
+437 GRIVRQIHETSVLL

-512 RMVVRIGDLTNHAGR
+512 RMVIRIGDLTTHANR

-665 DKLSTLVQAF
+665 DKLSSLVLAF
-675 RIESTGS
+675 RIE
-682 VAARPAGDLGRGGNS
+682 N
-697 HPLASLLEPPQT
+697 PPT

>member
-1 MPKSLVARVRL
+1 MPKSLVARIRL
-12 IYLPLDLI
+12 LYLPLDTL
-20 FGVLIPLAVVNSIEP
+20 FGILIPLALVNGVQPADP
-35 VDTTYALVLLY
+35 VYALTVLY
-46 VLGLGRTATN
+46 VLGLGRTAGL
-56 MWMIGRVFGPIA
+56 MIMFGRLLGPVG
-68 RWLETA
+68 RWLDVAST
-74 PARPDPREVRMVDE
+74 RPDPRDTRAIDRT
-88 MIRRG
+88 IRRS
-93 PVRLTTVGS
+93 PVALAMWLGG
-102 ALWAGQVLI
+102 LWASQLLI
-111 GVIVLLYVDRYR
+111 GTLVLLYVDRYR
-123 AEIAPRSLVTA
+123 AGIAPRSLVTA
-134 VLMAGGIVVGS
+134 VLMAGAVFLGS
-145 IPFAIPLMSILM
+145 IPFMVPLMSIFLNKAM
-157 HGSARRLFALAHAA
+157 RKVFAIAHKAA
-171 KIPLLRER
+171 IPLDREP
-179 TSLKLKLVMLIAST
+179 TSLKLKLVVLTASI
-193 GMAGPLW
+193 GLAGPLW
-200 MAATSYAADGA
+200 MASTSYSADAA
-211 RAAAEVRA
+211 RAGLEARTACEIAAA
-219 QCTLAASDLARQL
+219 NLARDIGGLDASDT
-232 GAVDPKD
+232 
-239 GATLTRLAAQTT
+239 ATLTQLANHASTGRL
-251 GHGAVASIWDRDGK
+251 VASISTKDGTF
-265 LLAGDRKLS
+265 AEDPRLS
-274 PPIEAWLVTPA
+274 PPLNAWLTMPA
-285 QGLATEAKTS
+285 PSATADAAYFKATIS
-295 ARDAEVAARA
+295 ARDAAVAARA
-305 AAPGGLVAVVVS
+305 VAPNHLVAVVTS
-317 PVNAWA
+317 PVADWA
-323 SSAMVVTLVMFFLVI
+323 SSSMVVTLIAFFAVI
-338 VAWAPMCAYFLSID
+338 LAWAPLCAYFLAIE
-352 VVRPLE
+352 VVRPLQ
-358 DITRTV
+358 DITRAV

-369 VGKLDEVAAIAV
+369 IGKLDEVASIAV
-381 TQNDETGILATR
+381 SHNDEAGALGMR
-393 FNDLLDTFRDLS
+393 FNDLIEMLRDLS
-405 SAAGALARGDLE
+405 SAAGALAMGDLE
-417 IRLEGEGDVAT
+417 IRLEGQGDVAI
-428 AFRAMIESL
+428 AFRSMIESL
-437 GRIVRQIHETSILL
+437 GRIVRQIHETSLLL

-573 AERVMSSVH
+573 AERVMTSVH

-665 DKLSTLVQAF
+665 DKLSSLVRAF
-675 RIESTGS
+675 RIETTQ
-682 VAARPAGDLGRGGNS
+682 A
-697 HPLASLLEPPQT
+697 

>member
-1 MPKSLVARVRL
+1 MLLTLLV
-12 IYLPLDLI
+12 
-20 FGVLIPLAVVNSIEP
+20 
-35 VDTTYALVLLY
+35 
-46 VLGLGRTATN
+46 
-56 MWMIGRVFGPIA
+56 
-68 RWLETA
+68 
-74 PARPDPREVRMVDE
+74 
-88 MIRRG
+88 
-93 PVRLTTVGS
+93 
-102 ALWAGQVLI
+102 
-111 GVIVLLYVDRYR
+111 
-123 AEIAPRSLVTA
+123 
-134 VLMAGGIVVGS
+134 
-145 IPFAIPLMSILM
+145 
-157 HGSARRLFALAHAA
+157 
-171 KIPLLRER
+171 
-179 TSLKLKLVMLIAST
+179 
-193 GMAGPLW
+193 
-200 MAATSYAADGA
+200 
-211 RAAAEVRA
+211 
-219 QCTLAASDLARQL
+219 
-232 GAVDPKD
+232 
-239 GATLTRLAAQTT
+239 
-251 GHGAVASIWDRDGK
+251 
-265 LLAGDRKLS
+265 
-274 PPIEAWLVTPA
+274 
-285 QGLATEAKTS
+285 
-295 ARDAEVAARA
+295 
-305 AAPGGLVAVVVS
+305 
-317 PVNAWA
+317 
-323 SSAMVVTLVMFFLVI
+323 FFLVI
-338 VAWAPMCAYFLSID
+338 LVWAPMCAYFLARD
-352 VVRPLE
+352 VVEPLD

-364 QQITE
+364 IQVTE
-369 VGKLDEVAAIAV
+369 IGKLGEVAAIAV
-381 TQNDETGILATR
+381 TQDDEVGTLAAR
-393 FNDLLDTFRDLS
+393 INDLVDMLRDLS
-405 SAAGALARGDLE
+405 GAASALAKGDLE
-417 IRLEGEGDVAT
+417 IRLSGEGDVAT
-428 AFRAMIESL
+428 AFRAMIGSL
-437 GRIVRQIHETSILL
+437 GRIVRQIHETAVLL

-512 RMVVRIGDLTNHAGR
+512 RMVIRIGDLTTHAGR

-665 DKLSTLVQAF
+665 DKLSSLVTAF
-675 RIESTGS
+675 RIE
-682 VAARPAGDLGRGGNS
+682 N
-697 HPLASLLEPPQT
+697 PPT

>member
-1 MPKSLVARVRL
+1 V
-12 IYLPLDLI
+12 
-20 FGVLIPLAVVNSIEP
+20 
-35 VDTTYALVLLY
+35 
-46 VLGLGRTATN
+46 
-56 MWMIGRVFGPIA
+56 
-68 RWLETA
+68 
-74 PARPDPREVRMVDE
+74 
-88 MIRRG
+88 
-93 PVRLTTVGS
+93 
-102 ALWAGQVLI
+102 
-111 GVIVLLYVDRYR
+111 
-123 AEIAPRSLVTA
+123 
-134 VLMAGGIVVGS
+134 
-145 IPFAIPLMSILM
+145 
-157 HGSARRLFALAHAA
+157 
-171 KIPLLRER
+171 
-179 TSLKLKLVMLIAST
+179 
-193 GMAGPLW
+193 
-200 MAATSYAADGA
+200 
-211 RAAAEVRA
+211 
-219 QCTLAASDLARQL
+219 
-232 GAVDPKD
+232 
-239 GATLTRLAAQTT
+239 
-251 GHGAVASIWDRDGK
+251 
-265 LLAGDRKLS
+265 
-274 PPIEAWLVTPA
+274 VTPL
-285 QGLATEAKTS
+285 Q
-295 ARDAEVAARA
+295 
-305 AAPGGLVAVVVS
+305 
-317 PVNAWA
+317 
-323 SSAMVVTLVMFFLVI
+323 
-338 VAWAPMCAYFLSID
+338 
-352 VVRPLE
+352 
-358 DITRTV
+358 DITRAV

-369 VGKLDEVAAIAV
+369 VGKLDEVMAITV
-381 TQNDETGILATR
+381 THNDETGALASR
-393 FNDLLDTFRDLS
+393 FNDLVETLRDLGA
-405 SAAGALARGDLE
+405 AAGALAKGDLE
-417 IRLEGEGDVAT
+417 IRLAGEGDVAV

-437 GRIVRQIHETSILL
+437 GRIVRQIHETSVLL

-561 GFGLVAAEMRRL
+561 GFGLVAGEMRRL
-573 AERVMSSVH
+573 AERVMTSVH

-665 DKLSTLVQAF
+665 DKLSGLVRAF
-675 RIESTGS
+675 RIETPS
-682 VAARPAGDLGRGGNS
+682 A
-697 HPLASLLEPPQT
+697 

>member
-1 MPKSLVARVRL
+1 LTP
-12 IYLPLDLI
+12 PLQDWLH
-20 FGVLIPLAVVNSIEP
+20 A
-35 VDTTYALVLLY
+35 TT
-46 VLGLGRTATN
+46 
-56 MWMIGRVFGPIA
+56 
-68 RWLETA
+68 
-74 PARPDPREVRMVDE
+74 
-88 MIRRG
+88 
-93 PVRLTTVGS
+93 
-102 ALWAGQVLI
+102 AG
-111 GVIVLLYVDRYR
+111 
-123 AEIAPRSLVTA
+123 
-134 VLMAGGIVVGS
+134 
-145 IPFAIPLMSILM
+145 
-157 HGSARRLFALAHAA
+157 
-171 KIPLLRER
+171 
-179 TSLKLKLVMLIAST
+179 
-193 GMAGPLW
+193 
-200 MAATSYAADGA
+200 DGA
-211 RAAAEVRA
+211 I
-219 QCTLAASDLARQL
+219 T
-232 GAVDPKD
+232 
-239 GATLTRLAAQTT
+239 
-251 GHGAVASIWDRDGK
+251 
-265 LLAGDRKLS
+265 S
-274 PPIEAWLVTPA
+274 P
-285 QGLATEAKTS
+285 
-295 ARDAEVAARA
+295 RDAEVAARA
-305 AAPGGLVAVVVS
+305 VVPGAGISAVVVA
-317 PVNAWA
+317 PVADW
-323 SSAMVVTLVMFFLVI
+323 SSSNIAMTLLIFFLVI
-338 VAWAPMCAYFLSID
+338 LAWAPMCAVFLSRD
-352 VVRPLE
+352 VVDPLD

-364 QQITE
+364 IQVTE
-369 VGKLDEVAAIAV
+369 VGKLDEVAVIPV
-381 TQNDETGILATR
+381 VQNDEVGMLALR
-393 FNDLLDTFRDLS
+393 FNALIDTLRDLGKAAS
-405 SAAGALARGDLE
+405 SLARGDLE
-417 IRLEGEGDVAT
+417 IRLKGEGDVAT
-428 AFRAMIESL
+428 AFRSMIDSL
-437 GRIVRQIHETSILL
+437 GRIVRQIHETSVLL

-512 RMVVRIGDLTNHAGR
+512 RMVIRIGDLTTHANR

-665 DKLSTLVQAF
+665 DKLSSLVLAF
-675 RIESTGS
+675 RIE
-682 VAARPAGDLGRGGNS
+682 N
-697 HPLASLLEPPQT
+697 PPT

>member
-1 MPKSLVARVRL
+1 MPKSLVARIRL
-12 IYLPLDLI
+12 YYLPFDVLFAI
-20 FGVLIPLAVVNSIEP
+20 LIPLALINGLQPEDSL
-35 VDTTYALVLLY
+35 YALTVLY
-46 VLGLGRTATN
+46 ILGLGRTAG
-56 MWMIGRVFGPIA
+56 MMILIGRFLGPVG
-68 RWLETA
+68 RWLESSPT
-74 PARPDPREVRMVDE
+74 RPDARDVRAIDATL
-88 MIRRG
+88 RRTPKALAVWLG
-93 PVRLTTVGS
+93 V
-102 ALWAGQVLI
+102 LWAAQLLI
-111 GVIVLLYVDRYR
+111 GTLVLLFIDPYH
-123 AEIAPRSLVTA
+123 AGIALRSFVTA
-134 VLMAGGIVVGS
+134 FLMSGAAFLGA
-145 IPFAIPLMSILM
+145 IPFMVPLMSILLND
-157 HGSARRLFALAHAA
+157 ATRTLFVIAHKAA
-171 KIPLLRER
+171 VPLDREP
-179 TSLKLKLVMLIAST
+179 TSLKLKLVTLTVCI
-193 GMAGPLW
+193 GLAGPLW
-200 MAATSYAADGA
+200 MAATSYAADA
-211 RAAAEVRA
+211 SRTALKATKE
-219 QCTLAASDLARQL
+219 CELAAIRLAHDI
-232 GAVDPKD
+232 GTVDPMD
-239 GATLTRLAAQTT
+239 TASLIRIVNQASTPPFAASLVTL
-251 GHGAVASIWDRDGK
+251 DGK
-265 LLAGDRKLS
+265 PRDVAFASNAMLS
-274 PPIEAWLVTPA
+274 PPLADWLTKAPPPHGVNDPRYNSK
-285 QGLATEAKTS
+285 LS
-295 ARDAEVAARA
+295 ARDAVVAARA
-305 AAPGGLVAVVVS
+305 VAANSLVAVVTS
-317 PVNAWA
+317 PVSDWA
-323 SSAMVVTLVMFFLVI
+323 SSSMVLTLLAFFAVI
-338 VAWAPMCAYFLSID
+338 IAWAPLCAYFLAIE
-352 VVRPLE
+352 VVRA
-358 DITRTV
+358 V

-369 VGKLDEVAAIAV
+369 VGKLDEVASIPV
-381 TQNDETGILATR
+381 THNDEVGVLGSR
-393 FNDLLDTFRDLS
+393 FNELIETLRDLS
-405 SAAGALARGDLE
+405 AAAGALAMGDLE

-665 DKLSTLVQAF
+665 DKLSSLVRAF
-675 RIESTGS
+675 RIET
-682 VAARPAGDLGRGGNS
+682 A
-697 HPLASLLEPPQT
+697 

>member
-12 IYLPLDLI
+12 MYLPFDLPV
-20 FGVLIPLAVVNSIEP
+20 GVLIPLAIANGLEVQDMS
-35 VDTTYALVLLY
+35 YAMFVFLMF
-46 VLGLGRTATN
+46 GIGRTLTI
-56 MWMIGRVFGPIA
+56 MYGIGRVFGPIA
-68 RWLETA
+68 NWIESA
-74 PARPDPREVRMVDE
+74 PAKPDPREVHAIDAQVRTGPFRMMMWVVA
-88 MIRRG
+88 G
-93 PVRLTTVGS
+93 
-102 ALWAGQVLI
+102 WAGAMVASILVLMF
-111 GVIVLLYVDRYR
+111 VDPYR
-123 AEIAPRSLVTA
+123 CAIPPRAGFSA
-134 VLMAGGIVVGS
+134 VLMVVGVLLGAVPYT
-145 IPFAIPLMSILM
+145 IPMMSVWM
-157 HGSARRLFALAHAA
+157 NDSARRLFIIAREAG
-171 KIPLLRER
+171 ISLRRDR
-179 TSLKLKLVMLIAST
+179 TSLRFKLLYLMACIA
-193 GMAGPLW
+193 MGPPVW
-200 MAATSYAADGA
+200 VAATSESMDTGKATFEE
-211 RAAAEVRA
+211 RMR
-219 QCTLAASDLARQL
+219 TSIAASDLAREL
-232 GAVDPKD
+232 GPVDPSNTSALARMARAASTQGLAVSILNRDGVVVAGELKLPAPLNAWLQRQGSTRDTVSTSSPKD
-239 GATLTRLAAQTT
+239 G
-251 GHGAVASIWDRDGK
+251 
-265 LLAGDRKLS
+265 
-274 PPIEAWLVTPA
+274 
-285 QGLATEAKTS
+285 
-295 ARDAEVAARA
+295 EVAARSTA
-305 AAPGGLVAVVVS
+305 LNGLVVVVS
-317 PVNAWA
+317 STVPGWT
-323 SSAMVVTLVMFFLVI
+323 SGTLVVTLVVFFLVLL
-338 VAWAPMCAYFLSID
+338 AWAPMCSIWLSID
-352 VVRPLE
+352 VVRPIQ
-358 DITRTV
+358 DMTRAV
-364 QQITE
+364 EQITE

-381 TQNDETGILATR
+381 TRNDETGQLASK
-393 FNDLLDTFRDLS
+393 FNDLVDTLRDLS
-405 SAAGALARGDLE
+405 AAAGALAKGDLE
-417 IRLEGEGDVAT
+417 VRLKGEGDVAT

-437 GRIVRQIHETSILL
+437 GRIVRQIHETSVLL

-573 AERVMSSVH
+573 AERVMSSTH
-582 DVRSLVGD
+582 DVRALVGD

-638 EIAETLTQSVAAMA
+638 EIAETLSQSVAAMA

-660 LKSQA
+660 LKGQA
-665 DKLSTLVQAF
+665 DKLSSLVRAF
-675 RIESTGS
+675 RIET
-682 VAARPAGDLGRGGNS
+682 P
-697 HPLASLLEPPQT
+697 HT

>member
-1 MPKSLVARVRL
+1 MPKSLVNRIRFVF
-12 IYLPLDLI
+12 LPFDLI
-20 FGVLIPLAVVNSIEP
+20 FGALVPLAVMNGIDP
-35 VDTTYALVLLY
+35 VPLLGGQTDSVYAPLVLYGLS
-46 VLGLGRTATN
+46 VVRILGD
-56 MWMIGRVFGPIA
+56 MFMIGRIFGPA
-68 RWLETA
+68 AHWLAIA
-74 PARPDPREVRMVDE
+74 PASPEPRELRDADE
-88 MIRRG
+88 ALRSG
-93 PVRLTTVGS
+93 PKRFTAAVMT
-102 ALWAGQVLI
+102 LWFLQLFAAMLI
-111 GVIVLLYVDRYR
+111 LLFVDRYR
-123 AEIAPRSLVTA
+123 AGIATRSLITVGFMA
-134 VLMAGGIVVGS
+134 SAIVLGT
-145 IPFAIPLMSILM
+145 IPFTSPLMSLLTRDA
-157 HGSARRLFALAHAA
+157 SRRLFHIAHQAGV
-171 KIPLLRER
+171 PLQRER
-179 TSLKLKLVMLIAST
+179 ASLKLKLIVMMASA
-193 GMAGPLW
+193 GIAGPLW
-200 MAATSYAADGA
+200 MASTGYSADAA
-211 RAAAEVRA
+211 RAALEARDEAASRA
-219 QCTLAASDLARQL
+219 ARLARDAAQKLPDRAALDALAAAASTG
-232 GAVDPKD
+232 GAHAWFVDDHGAAVIGTEPSLPSPPSPLHTWLHPKSAAGD
-239 GATLTRLAAQTT
+239 GAT
-251 GHGAVASIWDRDGK
+251 I
-265 LLAGDRKLS
+265 S
-274 PPIEAWLVTPA
+274 P
-285 QGLATEAKTS
+285 
-295 ARDAEVAARA
+295 RDAEVAARA
-305 AAPGGLVAVVVS
+305 VVPSAGITAVVVAS
-317 PVNAWA
+317 IDDWA
-323 SSAMVVTLVMFFLVI
+323 SSNIVVTLIMFFLVI
-338 VAWAPMCAYFLSID
+338 FAWAPLCAFFLSRD
-352 VVRPLE
+352 VADPLE

-364 QQITE
+364 RQVTE
-369 VGKLDEVAAIAV
+369 VGKLDEVAAIPV
-381 TQNDETGILATR
+381 VQNDEIGILALR
-393 FNDLLDTFRDLS
+393 FNDLIDTLRDLGK
-405 SAAGALARGDLE
+405 AAGSLAKGDLE
-417 IRLEGEGDVAT
+417 IKLQGEGDVAT
-428 AFRAMIESL
+428 AFRSMIDSL
-437 GRIVRQIHETSILL
+437 AQIVRQIHETSVLL

-512 RMVVRIGDLTNHAGR
+512 RMVIRIGDLTTHAGR

-665 DKLSTLVQAF
+665 DKLSSLVLAF
-675 RIESTGS
+675 RIE
-682 VAARPAGDLGRGGNS
+682 N
-697 HPLASLLEPPQT
+697 PPT

>member
-1 MPKSLVARVRL
+1 MPKSLVSRIRL
-12 IYLPLDLI
+12 VYLPFDLI
-20 FGVLIPLAVVNSIEP
+20 FGALIPLAVVNG
-35 VDTTYALVLLY
+35 VDPSDTLYALLVLYGLSAVRIAVDWFMIGQIFGAASHWLAIAPAQPEPREIRQADE
-46 VLGLGRTATN
+46 VLRNGPRRFTATV
-56 MWMIGRVFGPIA
+56 MITWVVQLFVA
-68 RWLETA
+68 
-74 PARPDPREVRMVDE
+74 MV
-88 MIRRG
+88 I
-93 PVRLTTVGS
+93 
-102 ALWAGQVLI
+102 
-111 GVIVLLYVDRYR
+111 LLFADRYR
-123 AEIAPRSLVTA
+123 AEIAPRSVITVGFLASA
-134 VLMAGGIVVGS
+134 VVLGT
-145 IPFAIPLMSILM
+145 IPFTSPLMSLLTRDA
-157 HGSARRLFALAHAA
+157 SRRLFDIAHRAGVPLQREAA
-171 KIPLLRER
+171 
-179 TSLKLKLVMLIAST
+179 SLKLKLMVVVASA
-193 GMAGPLW
+193 GIAGPLW
-200 MAATSYAADGA
+200 MASTGYSADAARTALEARSQAEARAARLAREAVQKLPDRAGLEALAGAIVGGGAHAWFVDDRGAAVGGAEPALTPLLRDWVHMPAAGDGA
-211 RAAAEVRA
+211 R
-219 QCTLAASDLARQL
+219 
-232 GAVDPKD
+232 
-239 GATLTRLAAQTT
+239 
-251 GHGAVASIWDRDGK
+251 I
-265 LLAGDRKLS
+265 S
-274 PPIEAWLVTPA
+274 P
-285 QGLATEAKTS
+285 
-295 ARDAEVAARA
+295 RDAEVAARA
-305 AAPGGLVAVVVS
+305 VVPGAGISAVVVA
-317 PVNAWA
+317 PIADWA
-323 SSAMVVTLVMFFLVI
+323 SSNIVMTLIVFFLVI
-338 VAWAPMCAYFLSID
+338 LAWAPLCAFFLSRD
-352 VVRPLE
+352 VADPIE

-364 QQITE
+364 LQVTE
-369 VGKLDEVAAIAV
+369 IGKLDEVAALPAV
-381 TQNDETGILATR
+381 HNDEIGILALR
-393 FNDLLDTFRDLS
+393 FNDLIDTMRDLGKAAS
-405 SAAGALARGDLE
+405 SLARGDLE
-417 IRLEGEGDVAT
+417 IRLKGEGDVAT
-428 AFRAMIESL
+428 AFRSMIDSL
-437 GRIVRQIHETSILL
+437 GRIVRQIHETSVLL

-512 RMVVRIGDLTNHAGR
+512 RMVIRIGDLTTHANR

-665 DKLSTLVQAF
+665 DKLSSLVLAF
-675 RIESTGS
+675 RIE
-682 VAARPAGDLGRGGNS
+682 N
-697 HPLASLLEPPQT
+697 PPT

>member
-1 MPKSLVARVRL
+1 MPKSLVSRIRL
-12 IYLPLDLI
+12 VYFPFDLI
-20 FGVLIPLAVVNSIEP
+20 FGVLVPLAVINGIDPADSL
-35 VDTTYALVLLY
+35 YALLVLY
-46 VLGLGRTATN
+46 GLSAVRIAID
-56 MWMIGRVFGPIA
+56 MFMIGRIFGPAAHWLAIA
-68 RWLETA
+68 GA
-74 PARPDPREVRMVDE
+74 QPDPRELREADE
-88 MIRRG
+88 GLRSGPRRFTA
-93 PVRLTTVGS
+93 VAMTAWLIQ
-102 ALWAGQVLI
+102 LFAGMLI
-111 GVIVLLYVDRYR
+111 LLFVDRYT
-123 AEIAPRSLVTA
+123 AAIATRSVIT
-134 VLMAGGIVVGS
+134 VGFMTS
-145 IPFAIPLMSILM
+145 AILLGTIPFASPLMALLTRDAS
-157 HGSARRLFALAHAA
+157 RRLFAIAHKAG
-171 KIPLLRER
+171 IPLQRER
-179 TSLKLKLVMLIAST
+179 ASLKLKLTVLMASA
-193 GMAGPLW
+193 GIAGPLW
-200 MAATSYAADGA
+200 MASTGYSADAARAVLEARSQVAA
-211 RAAAEVRA
+211 RAA
-219 QCTLAASDLARQL
+219 LLARE
-232 GAVDPKD
+232 
-239 GATLTRLAAQTT
+239 AAQKLPDRSALEALA
-251 GHGAVASIWDRDGK
+251 GAAARGGAHAWFVDDHGAPVGGAEPALTPPLHDWLRAAP
-265 LLAGDRKLS
+265 AGDSATTS
-274 PPIEAWLVTPA
+274 P
-285 QGLATEAKTS
+285 
-295 ARDAEVAARA
+295 RDAEVAARA
-305 AAPGGLVAVVVS
+305 AIPGAGIAAVVVA
-317 PVNAWA
+317 PIADWT
-323 SSAMVVTLVMFFLVI
+323 SSNIVMTLIVFFLVI
-338 VAWAPMCAYFLSID
+338 LAWAPMCAFFLARD
-352 VVRPLE
+352 VADPLD
-358 DITRTV
+358 DITSTV
-364 QQITE
+364 LQVTE
-369 VGKLDEVAAIAV
+369 VGKLDEVAVIPV
-381 TQNDETGILATR
+381 VQNDEIGLLALR
-393 FNDLLDTFRDLS
+393 FNALIDTLRDLS
-405 SAAGALARGDLE
+405 TAASSLARGDLE
-417 IRLEGEGDVAT
+417 IRLKGEGDVAT
-428 AFRAMIESL
+428 AFRQMIDSL
-437 GRIVRQIHETSILL
+437 GRIVRQIHETSVLL

-512 RMVVRIGDLTNHAGR
+512 RMVIRIGDLTTHANR

-665 DKLSTLVQAF
+665 DKLSSLVLAF
-675 RIESTGS
+675 RIE
-682 VAARPAGDLGRGGNS
+682 N
-697 HPLASLLEPPQT
+697 PPT

>member
-1 MPKSLVARVRL
+1 MPKSLVSRIRL
-12 IYLPLDLI
+12 VYLPFDLI
-20 FGVLIPLAVVNSIEP
+20 FGVLIPLAVVNAIEP
-35 VDTTYALVLLY
+35 ADVTYALLVLY
-46 VLGLGRTATN
+46 ALGLGRTAGN
-56 MWMIGRVFGPIA
+56 MFMVGRIFGPPA
-68 RWLETA
+68 HWLAIA
-74 PARPDPREVRMVDE
+74 PARAEPRELRDADE
-88 MIRRG
+88 
-93 PVRLTTVGS
+93 
-102 ALWAGQVLI
+102 ALRSGASKFTAVVMTLWVLQLAI
-111 GVIVLLYVDRYR
+111 GMAILLLADRYR
-123 AEIAPRSLVTA
+123 AGIATRSLVT
-134 VLMAGGIVVGS
+134 VGFMASAIILGT
-145 IPFAIPLMSILM
+145 IPFTYPLMSLLTRDA
-157 HGSARRLFALAHAA
+157 SRRLFTIAHKAG
-171 KIPLLRER
+171 IPLQRER
-179 TSLKLKLVMLIAST
+179 ASLKLKLIVVMAST
-193 GMAGPLW
+193 GLAGPLW
-200 MAATSYAADGA
+200 MASTGYSADVV
-211 RAAAEVRA
+211 RAGIEARA
-219 QCTLAASDLARQL
+219 QCAIVAAEAARRAGAASPTDL
-232 GAVDPKD
+232 GALAQIVKSADEQGQRHGLRTSIVDR
-239 GATLTRLAAQTT
+239 A
-251 GHGAVASIWDRDGK
+251 GAV
-265 LLAGDRKLS
+265 LAGVPLPAAPPLVEWIKAPLAEHGSDTTAS
-274 PPIEAWLVTPA
+274 P
-285 QGLATEAKTS
+285 
-295 ARDAEVAARA
+295 RDATVAARA
-305 AAPGGLVAVVVS
+305 SGGNGLTAVAVA
-317 PVNAWA
+317 PTGDWA
-323 SSAMVVTLVMFFLVI
+323 SSSLVVTLIMFFLVI
-338 VAWAPMCAYFLSID
+338 IAWAPMCAFFLARD
-352 VVRPLE
+352 VADPLDE
-358 DITRTV
+358 ITRTV
-364 QQITE
+364 LQVTE
-369 VGKLDEVAAIAV
+369 VGKLDEVEAIPV
-381 TQNDETGILATR
+381 VQDDEVGILATR
-393 FNDLLDTFRDLS
+393 FNDLLDTLRDLS
-405 SAAGALARGDLE
+405 TAASAIAKGDLE
-417 IRLEGEGDVAT
+417 PRLDGEGDVAT
-428 AFRAMIESL
+428 AFRSMIDNL
-437 GRIVRQIHETSILL
+437 RRIVRQIHETSVLL

-512 RMVVRIGDLTNHAGR
+512 RMVIRIGDLTTHAGR

-665 DKLSTLVQAF
+665 DKLSSLVLAF
-675 RIESTGS
+675 R
-682 VAARPAGDLGRGGNS
+682 
-697 HPLASLLEPPQT
+697 LETPPT

>member
-1 MPKSLVARVRL
+1 MPKSLVARFRL
-12 IYLPLDLI
+12 IYLPFDVMFSL
-20 FGVLIPLAVVNSIEP
+20 LIPLALVKGLEVA
-35 VDTTYALVLLY
+35 DFWYAYGVLLGI
-46 VLGLGRTATN
+46 GLFRN
-56 MWMIGRVFGPIA
+56 LFVHLFLFERLFGPIS
-68 RWLETA
+68 RWLESTSA
-74 PARPDPREVRMVDE
+74 MPESREVREIDGQ
-88 MIRRG
+88 IRRAPFQVTG
-93 PVRLTTVGS
+93 WIGS
-102 ALWAGQVLI
+102 LWLGQLVL
-111 GVIVLLYVDRYR
+111 GCVVLLLINPYH
-123 AEIAPRSLVTA
+123 AAIAPRSVVTAFLMGFATFLGTVPFTTPLVT
-134 VLMAGGIVVGS
+134 LLLDS
-145 IPFAIPLMSILM
+145 
-157 HGSARRLFALAHAA
+157 SARQLFALSTKAGIRLHRD
-171 KIPLLRER
+171 KSSLQLR
-179 TSLKLKLVMLIAST
+179 LVGMIT
-193 GMAGPLW
+193 CIGMAGPVW
-200 MAATSYAADGA
+200 MAATSYASEAEHEALEGKSQ
-211 RAAAEVRA
+211 AATVAG
-219 QCTLAASDLARQL
+219 DLARQL
-232 GAVDPKD
+232 GAIP
-239 GATLTRLAAQTT
+239 ATDTAAITKLAADVAAASPGRLVAVTRADGTVLT
-251 GHGAVASIWDRDGK
+251 GDLSSTPPLATWAGKPINPIHGASTELNASPHD
-265 LLAGDRKLS
+265 
-274 PPIEAWLVTPA
+274 
-285 QGLATEAKTS
+285 AK
-295 ARDAEVAARA
+295 VAARVA
-305 AAPGGLVAVVVS
+305 ASNGVIAVVVE
-317 PVNAWA
+317 PITEWA
-323 SSAMVVTLVMFFLVI
+323 SSSMVWTLLAFFGVVI
-338 VAWAPMCAYFLSID
+338 SWGPMCAFLLARN
-352 VVRPLE
+352 VVAPLE
-358 DITRTV
+358 DITRAV
-364 QQITE
+364 RQITE
-369 VGKLDEVAAIAV
+369 VGKRDEGMAITV
-381 TQNDETGILATR
+381 THNDEPGALAGR
-393 FNDLLDTFRDLS
+393 FNDLVETLRDLG
-405 SAAGALARGDLE
+405 SAAGALAKGDLE
-417 IRLEGEGDVAT
+417 IRLAGEGDVAV
-428 AFRAMIESL
+428 AFRAMIDSL
-437 GRIVRQIHETSILL
+437 GRIVRQIHETSVLL

-512 RMVVRIGDLTNHAGR
+512 RMVIRIGDLTNHAGR

-665 DKLSTLVQAF
+665 DKLSSLVRAF
-675 RIESTGS
+675 RIETPS
-682 VAARPAGDLGRGGNS
+682 A
-697 HPLASLLEPPQT
+697 

>member
-1 MPKSLVARVRL
+1 LL
-12 IYLPLDLI
+12 YLPVEIL
-20 FGVLIPLAVVNSIEP
+20 FGGLIPLAIANGLEP
-35 VDTTYALVLLY
+35 ADWTYTLLVLYAVGLVRTANSMI
-46 VLGLGRTATN
+46 VLGR
-56 MWMIGRVFGPIA
+56 MFGPA
-68 RWLETA
+68 GRWLASA
-74 PARPDPREVRMVDE
+74 PPVPDPRDLRDVDSVL
-88 MIRRG
+88 RRG
-93 PVRLTTVGS
+93 AVGAS
-102 ALWAGQVLI
+102 AWISAGWAITLI
-111 GVIVLLYVDRYR
+111 AGMLILLYVDRYT
-123 AEIAPRSLVTA
+123 AGIAPRSLLTG
-134 VLMAGGIVVGS
+134 VLMAVAVGMGAMPLI
-145 IPFAIPLMSILM
+145 IPIISLALHDAARTVFHMAHKARIPLNRPPS
-157 HGSARRLFALAHAA
+157 
-171 KIPLLRER
+171 
-179 TSLKLKLVMLIAST
+179 SLKLKLVLLTASI
-193 GMAGPLW
+193 GLAGPLW
-200 MAATSYAADGA
+200 MASTSYSSDAARTA
-211 RAAAEVRA
+211 VEARA
-219 QCTLAASDLARQL
+219 QCEVAAYELAYQANALSPGDTAGMTKLAAAASQHGLVAAISTPSNNLA
-232 GAVDPKD
+232 ADPK
-239 GATLTRLAAQTT
+239 LP
-251 GHGAVASIWDRDGK
+251 
-265 LLAGDRKLS
+265 
-274 PPIEAWLVTPA
+274 PPIKAWLASPVPPA
-285 QGLATEAKTS
+285 GRDYKS
-295 ARDAEVAARA
+295 NARDSEVAARA
-305 AAPGGLVAVVVS
+305 LAPNGAIAVVTTSVG
-317 PVNAWA
+317 NWA
-323 SSAMVVTLVMFFLVI
+323 SSATIWTLIAFFAVI
-338 VAWAPMCAYFLSID
+338 VAWAPACAYLLAIE
-352 VVRPLE
+352 VVRPLA
-358 DITRTV
+358 DITRAV

-369 VGKLDEVAAIAV
+369 VGKLDEVSSIMV
-381 TQNDETGILATR
+381 TTNDEPGILGAR
-393 FNDLLDTFRDLS
+393 FNDLIETMRDLS
-405 SAAGALARGDLE
+405 SAAGAIAMGDLE

-428 AFRAMIESL
+428 AFRSMIESL

-590 IRASGSSTMMA
+590 IRASGSSTMIA

-652 QTRASAEQ
+652 QTRSSAEQ

-665 DKLSTLVQAF
+665 DKLSSLVRAF
-675 RIESTGS
+675 RIETTQ
-682 VAARPAGDLGRGGNS
+682 A
-697 HPLASLLEPPQT
+697 

>member
-1 MPKSLVARVRL
+1 VVVVSKVGDWASSSLVL
-12 IYLPLDLI
+12 M
-20 FGVLIPLAVVNSIEP
+20 LAVFL
-35 VDTTYALVLLY
+35 LVLL
-46 VLGLGRTATN
+46 LWT
-56 MWMIGRVFGPIA
+56 
-68 RWLETA
+68 
-74 PARPDPREVRMVDE
+74 
-88 MIRRG
+88 
-93 PVRLTTVGS
+93 PV
-102 ALWAGQVLI
+102 
-111 GVIVLLYVDRYR
+111 
-123 AEIAPRSLVTA
+123 
-134 VLMAGGIVVGS
+134 
-145 IPFAIPLMSILM
+145 
-157 HGSARRLFALAHAA
+157 
-171 KIPLLRER
+171 
-179 TSLKLKLVMLIAST
+179 
-193 GMAGPLW
+193 
-200 MAATSYAADGA
+200 
-211 RAAAEVRA
+211 
-219 QCTLAASDLARQL
+219 
-232 GAVDPKD
+232 
-239 GATLTRLAAQTT
+239 
-251 GHGAVASIWDRDGK
+251 
-265 LLAGDRKLS
+265 
-274 PPIEAWLVTPA
+274 
-285 QGLATEAKTS
+285 
-295 ARDAEVAARA
+295 
-305 AAPGGLVAVVVS
+305 
-317 PVNAWA
+317 
-323 SSAMVVTLVMFFLVI
+323 
-338 VAWAPMCAYFLSID
+338 CAFYLSID
-352 VVRPLE
+352 VTRPIL
-358 DITRTV
+358 DITRAL

-369 VGKLDEVAAIAV
+369 VGKLDEVSAITV
-381 TQNDETGILATR
+381 SHNDETGALAAR
-393 FNDLLDTFRDLS
+393 FNDLIEMLRDLS
-405 SAAGALARGDLE
+405 SAAGALSKGDLE
-417 IRLEGEGDVAT
+417 IRLAGEGDVAT

-437 GRIVRQIHETSILL
+437 GRIVRQIHETSVLL

-512 RMVVRIGDLTNHAGR
+512 RMVIRIGDLTTHAGR

-665 DKLSTLVQAF
+665 DKLSSLVLAF
-675 RIESTGS
+675 RIE
-682 VAARPAGDLGRGGNS
+682 N
-697 HPLASLLEPPQT
+697 PPT

>member
-1 MPKSLVARVRL
+1 MPKSLVNRIRL
-12 IYLPLDLI
+12 IYLPFDAI
-20 FGVLIPLAVVNSIEP
+20 FGALIPLAVVNGIDP
-35 VDTTYALVLLY
+35 KDTLYALLVLY
-46 VLGLGRTATN
+46 GLSAVRIAVD
-56 MWMIGRVFGPIA
+56 MFMIGRIFGRA
-68 RWLETA
+68 AHWLAIA
-74 PARPDPREVRMVDE
+74 PAQPEARELRDVDE
-88 MIRRG
+88 DLRTGSRRFTAVG
-93 PVRLTTVGS
+93 MTTWVIQLFV
-102 ALWAGQVLI
+102 AMLI
-111 GVIVLLYVDRYR
+111 LLFVDKYR
-123 AEIAPRSLVTA
+123 AELAPRSVITA
-134 VLMAGGIVVGS
+134 GFMASAVALGTIPFTSPLISLLTRDASRRVFDAAQRAGISLQRERASLKIKLIVLMASAGI
-145 IPFAIPLMSILM
+145 
-157 HGSARRLFALAHAA
+157 
-171 KIPLLRER
+171 
-179 TSLKLKLVMLIAST
+179 
-193 GMAGPLW
+193 AGPLW
-200 MAATSYAADGA
+200 MASTGYSADAA
-211 RAAAEVRA
+211 RAALEARGEVATRA
-219 QCTLAASDLARQL
+219 ARLAREAAPKL
-232 GAVDPKD
+232 PDRSALEALAGAVGG
-239 GATLTRLAAQTT
+239 GAHAWFVDDKGAAVGGAEPALTQRLYDWVRGPA
-251 GHGAVASIWDRDGK
+251 
-265 LLAGDRKLS
+265 AGDSSMTS
-274 PPIEAWLVTPA
+274 P
-285 QGLATEAKTS
+285 
-295 ARDAEVAARA
+295 RDAEVAARA
-305 AAPGGLVAVVVS
+305 VIPGAGISAVVVAPIS
-317 PVNAWA
+317 DW
-323 SSAMVVTLVMFFLVI
+323 SSSNIVMTLIVFFLVI
-338 VAWAPMCAYFLSID
+338 LAWAPMCALFLARD
-352 VVRPLE
+352 VTEPLE
-358 DITRTV
+358 DISRTV
-364 QQITE
+364 VQVTD
-369 VGKLDEVAAIAV
+369 VGKLDEVSVIPV
-381 TQNDETGILATR
+381 VQNDEIGNLALR
-393 FNDLLDTFRDLS
+393 FNALIDTLRDLGK
-405 SAAGALARGDLE
+405 AATSLARGDLE
-417 IRLEGEGDVAT
+417 IRLKGEGDVAT
-428 AFRAMIESL
+428 AFRSMIDSL
-437 GRIVRQIHETSILL
+437 GRIVRQIHETSVLL

-512 RMVVRIGDLTNHAGR
+512 RMVIRIGDLTTHANR

-665 DKLSTLVQAF
+665 DKLSSLVLAF
-675 RIESTGS
+675 RIE
-682 VAARPAGDLGRGGNS
+682 N
-697 HPLASLLEPPQT
+697 PPT

>member
-12 IYLPLDLI
+12 YYLPFDLLFAI
-20 FGVLIPLAVVNSIEP
+20 LIPLALVNGLQPE
-35 VDTTYALVLLY
+35 DWTYSLLVLY
-46 VLGLGRTATN
+46 ALGLGRTAGILIV
-56 MWMIGRVFGPIA
+56 IGRMLTPVA
-68 RWLETA
+68 RWIEAAQT
-74 PARPDPREVRMVDE
+74 RPDPRDTRAIDAA
-88 MIRRG
+88 IRRG
-93 PVRLTTVGS
+93 PAAL
-102 ALWAGQVLI
+102 ALWLGGLWVAQLLI
-111 GVIVLLYVDRYR
+111 GTLVLLLVDPYR
-123 AEIAPRSLVTA
+123 AGISPRALVTA
-134 VLMAGGIVVGS
+134 ALMSGAVFLGA
-145 IPFAIPLMSILM
+145 IPFMVPLMSILLNDT
-157 HGSARRLFALAHAA
+157 ARTIFAIAHKAA
-171 KIPLLRER
+171 IPLQREA
-179 TSLKLKLVMLIAST
+179 TSMKLKLVVLTASI
-193 GMAGPLW
+193 GLAGPLW
-200 MAATSYAADGA
+200 MASTSYSVDASRATIKA
-211 RAAAEVRA
+211 RAACEQVANRVA
-219 QCTLAASDLARQL
+219 DAIGKIDADDTVTLARIAGQFSN
-232 GAVDPKD
+232 
-239 GATLTRLAAQTT
+239 ATFTTLIAAP
-251 GHGAVASIWDRDGK
+251 DGK
-265 LLAGDRKLS
+265 LLDGVALT
-274 PPIEAWLVTPA
+274 PPFKEWLARRPPPP
-285 QGLATEAKTS
+285 GLDDEDYRSRVS
-295 ARDAEVAARA
+295 ARDATVAARA
-305 AAPGGLVAVVVS
+305 AAPNQLIAVVTS
-317 PVNAWA
+317 PVSDWA
-323 SSAMVVTLVMFFLVI
+323 SGSMVMTLVIFFAVI
-338 VAWAPMCAYFLSID
+338 VTWAPLCAYFLAVE
-352 VVRPLE
+352 VVRPLK
-358 DITRTV
+358 DITRAV

-369 VGKLDEVAAIAV
+369 VGKLDEVSSIPV
-381 TQNDETGILATR
+381 THNDEIGVLGSR
-393 FNDLLDTFRDLS
+393 FNDLIETLRDLS
-405 SAAGALARGDLE
+405 SAAGALAMGDLE

-437 GRIVRQIHETSILL
+437 GRIVRQIHETSIRL

-582 DVRSLVGD
+582 DVRALVGD

-665 DKLSTLVQAF
+665 DKLSSLVRAF
-675 RIESTGS
+675 RIETHQ
-682 VAARPAGDLGRGGNS
+682 A
-697 HPLASLLEPPQT
+697 

>member
-1 MPKSLVARVRL
+1 MV
-12 IYLPLDLI
+12 YLPFDVI
-20 FGVLIPLAVVNSIEP
+20 FAALIPLAVTNG
-35 VDTTYALVLLY
+35 VDPADTLRTLLVLW
-46 VLGLGRTATN
+46 GLSAVRIVVD
-56 MWMIGRVFGPIA
+56 MLVIGRIFGPPA
-68 RWLETA
+68 HWLAIA
-74 PARPDPREVRMVDE
+74 PARPDAREIREVDEALRSGPRRFTVAVMVGWLIQLFVGM
-88 MIRRG
+88 MI
-93 PVRLTTVGS
+93 
-102 ALWAGQVLI
+102 
-111 GVIVLLYVDRYR
+111 LLFVDRYT
-123 AEIAPRSLVTA
+123 AGIAPRSLVT
-134 VLMAGGIVVGS
+134 VGLMASAVILGS
-145 IPFAIPLMSILM
+145 IPFVSPLMSLLVRDA
-157 HGSARRLFALAHAA
+157 ARRLFEIARKAGV
-171 KIPLLRER
+171 PLQRER
-179 TSLKLKLVMLIAST
+179 SSLKLRLIVVMASA
-193 GMAGPLW
+193 GIAGPLW
-200 MAATSYAADGA
+200 MASTGYSADAARATLEARSEAAA
-211 RAAAEVRA
+211 RAARLARDA
-219 QCTLAASDLARQL
+219 MQKQSDHGALTALADAASAG
-232 GAVDPKD
+232 GAHAWFVDDHGEP
-239 GATLTRLAAQTT
+239 RT
-251 GHGAVASIWDRDGK
+251 GNEPA
-265 LLAGDRKLS
+265 LS
-274 PPIEAWLVTPA
+274 PVLHDWVRSNANTDS
-285 QGLATEAKTS
+285 ATTS
-295 ARDAEVAARA
+295 ARDAEVMARA
-305 AAPGGLVAVVVS
+305 VVPGAGIAAVVAAPIAD
-317 PVNAWA
+317 W
-323 SSAMVVTLVMFFLVI
+323 SSSNIVVTLIMFFLVI
-338 VAWAPMCAYFLSID
+338 IAWAPMCAFFLARD
-352 VVRPLE
+352 VADPL
-358 DITRTV
+358 DDMTRTILQV
-364 QQITE
+364 TE
-369 VGKLDEVAAIAV
+369 VGRLDEVNVIPV
-381 TQNDETGILATR
+381 VQSDEIGELAQR
-393 FNDLLDTFRDLS
+393 FNALVDTMRDLS
-405 SAAGALARGDLE
+405 KAATALARGDLE
-417 IRLEGEGDVAT
+417 VKLKGEGDVAT
-428 AFRAMIESL
+428 AFRQMIDSL
-437 GRIVRQIHETSILL
+437 GKIVRQIHETSVLL

-512 RMVVRIGDLTNHAGR
+512 RMVIRIGDLTTHAGR

-665 DKLSTLVQAF
+665 DKLSSLVLAF
-675 RIESTGS
+675 RIENT
-682 VAARPAGDLGRGGNS
+682 
-697 HPLASLLEPPQT
+697 QT